1 MGRGIWVIRD
11 DGAVCIDPAVVRI
24 AVVAAVHP
32 DLPK

>member
-1 MGRGIWVIRD
+1 MDRGIRAIRD